1 MKKIIFALILLP
13 FFASAAPDYQ
23 ESANTEAGVY
33 QSQSELPQALP
44 NSEVEMM
51 GRGSKVRCGSR
62 SDFKC
67 QGKYVYE
74 TCERDASH
82 GIYGSC
88 RNVGSSGSD
97 AICTCYP

>member
-1 MKKIIFALILLP
+1 MKKIILALILLP
-13 FFASAAPDYQ
+13 FFASATPDYQ
-23 ESANTEAGVY
+23 ESENTQDGVY

-51 GRGSKVRCGSR
+51 GRGHRVRCGSR
-62 SDFKC
+62 SDNKC
-67 QGKYVYE
+67 VGKFVFD
-74 TCERDASH
+74 TCERDPSH

-88 RNVGSSGSD
+88 RDIGRNGSE